1 MNSRPLNV
9 PLWLWMVLLGAV
21 TVGSFSV
28 TSTTVW
34 ADDHEHREHDDDH
47 DDDEDWDELE
57 EEMEW
62 FLMEVEMYSELLDV
76 VAQVHEIAAD
86 PDVSGVAAVLAVEEH
101 TDGPAAA
108 AGFLEGLLPEA
119 RSDTVRRAI
128 RLQLVDFYTESDQP
142 EKSQEQLRLLIAG
155 EPTVQ

>member
-1 MNSRPLNV
+1 MNSRPLKV
-9 PLWLWMVLLGAV
+9 PLWLWMILLGVV

-28 TSTTVW
+28 TSVPVW
-34 ADDHEHREHDDDH
+34 ADDHEHEEYDDD
-47 DDDEDWDELE
+47 DDDDWEEIE

-76 VAQVHEIAAD
+76 VTQVHEIAED
-86 PDVSGVAAVLAVEEH
+86 PDVAGVAAVLAVEEH
-101 TDGPAAA
+101 TEGPTEAAA
-108 AGFLEGLLPEA
+108 FLEGLLPEA

-142 EKSQEQLRLLIAG
+142 EKSREQLRQLITGGG
-155 EPTVQ
+155 EQ